1 MHPWVGCGFAGAQYE
16 GSSICLAWVGGSMQ
30 MHSAGCWAWLKV
42 QRGCI
47 HVSGASVFLHVAFL
61 IPCGVSS
68 FSSLVH
74 VSLQQAAGFTREK
87 VEAARL
93 LNGEDQ
99 RWHTFAFYHSGNV
112 TVPAL
117 TQQEGS

>member
-1 MHPWVGCGFAGAQYE
+1 MHSWVGCGFAGAQYE
-16 GSSICLAWVGGSMQ
+16 GSSFRLAWVGGSMQ
-30 MHSAGCWAWLKV
+30 MHSAVCWAWLMV

-74 VSLQQAAGFTREK
+74 VSLQQATGFTGEK
-87 VEAARL
+87 VEAARGPEMAYFCIL
-93 LNGEDQ
+93 LLRERNSANKRG
-99 RWHTFAFYHSGNV
+99 HG
-112 TVPAL
+112 L
-117 TQQEGS
+117 GG